1 MIESLLL
8 VFENL
13 KQLVA
18 LKLAKVI
25 PIYRAWGKSPSQKQ
39 LGNFMNDKEVPK
51 GLCPVGK
58 IFWRVEVED
67 KDISPGLKEILEK
80 IKKERKGEQ
89 L

>member
-1 MIESLLL
+1 LIGSVLI

-13 KQLVA
+13 KHLVA
-18 LKLAKVI
+18 LKLANVI
-25 PIYRAWGKSPSQKQ
+25 PIYTVWGKNPSQKQ
-39 LGNFMNDKEVPK
+39 LGNFVNDKEVPK

-58 IFWRVEVED
+58 IFWRVAVED

-80 IKKERKGEQ
+80 IKRERKGEQ

>member
-1 MIESLLL
+1 MGSLLL

-13 KQLVA
+13 KHLVA
-18 LKLAKVI
+18 LKFANVI
-25 PIYRAWGKSPSQKQ
+25 PIYPVWCKNPSQKQ

-58 IFWRVEVED
+58 IFWRVEEED
-67 KDISPGLKEILEK
+67 KDISPGLKEILDK
-80 IKKERKGEQ
+80 IKRERKGEQ